1 MTVRT
6 KKTMLLDPQMS
17 AAVLQLFRGLASAGA
32 KLAALADAL
41 SANSTLQSPTL
52 QNPYVDQ
59 NVDLRPSGLP
69 TVQNLY
75 VDTNRSLAVPLETTH
90 PSA

>member
-1 MTVRT
+1 MALTAKYSSHGQLSRQTRRPVRVSPVSPDT
-6 KKTMLLDPQMS
+6 S
-17 AAVLQLFRGLASAGA
+17 AVNLAMV
-32 KLAALADAL
+32 
-41 SANSTLQSPTL
+41 
-52 QNPYVDQ
+52 QNPYLDQ

-69 TVQNLY
+69 TVQNPY

>member
-1 MTVRT
+1 MEEAC
-6 KKTMLLDPQMS
+6 LH
-17 AAVLQLFRGLASAGA
+17 
-32 KLAALADAL
+32 
-41 SANSTLQSPTL
+41 
-52 QNPYVDQ
+52 NPYVDQ

-69 TVQNLY
+69 TLQNPY